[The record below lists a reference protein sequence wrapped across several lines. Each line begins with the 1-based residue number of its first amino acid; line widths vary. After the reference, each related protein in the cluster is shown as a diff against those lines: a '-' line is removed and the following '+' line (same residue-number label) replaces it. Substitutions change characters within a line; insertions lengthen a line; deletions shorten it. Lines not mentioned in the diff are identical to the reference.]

1 MGLAWSLERPRRT
14 DLRTGMGMER
24 PGSISAMVLTETPLV
39 LADRYSGVSPLGVL
53 YLSHRVVALMFF
65 QGFSAIRADF
75 S

>member
-1 MGLAWSLERPRRT
+1 MGLVWSLERRHVPTCELAWDGAARI
-14 DLRTGMGMER
+14 DQCD
-24 PGSISAMVLTETPLV
+24 GSHRDALV

-65 QGFSAIRADF
+65 HGFSAIRADF